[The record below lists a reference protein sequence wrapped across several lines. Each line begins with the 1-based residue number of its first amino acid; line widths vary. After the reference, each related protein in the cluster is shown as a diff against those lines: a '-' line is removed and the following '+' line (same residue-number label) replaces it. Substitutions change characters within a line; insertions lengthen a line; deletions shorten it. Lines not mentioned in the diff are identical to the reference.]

1 MQLSLPTRPK
11 PSQVSRSG
19 GPQLKGRPVSLLTN
33 YYKFEFLNNDRKRVY
48 KYHVKF
54 TPELSEQ
61 SKKVRCKLIN
71 GLRDELEK
79 LVGFY
84 IFLGGNIYTMGM
96 ARDLPQFSGSYDDQD
111 YKIDIQWVQEIG
123 QNDRDMLVFMKVFFN
138 SMLKKIKFK
147 QIGRNHFNP

>member
-1 MQLSLPTRPK
+1 M
-11 PSQVSRSG
+11 
-19 GPQLKGRPVSLLTN
+19 TN
-33 YYKFEFLNNDRKRVY
+33 YYKFEFMNKDRRAVY

-71 GLRDELEK
+71 GLREQLEK

-96 ARDLPQFSGSYDDQD
+96 AKDLP
-111 YKIDIQWVQEIG
+111 
-123 QNDRDMLVFMKVFFN
+123 
-138 SMLKKIKFK
+138 
-147 QIGRNHFNP
+147 